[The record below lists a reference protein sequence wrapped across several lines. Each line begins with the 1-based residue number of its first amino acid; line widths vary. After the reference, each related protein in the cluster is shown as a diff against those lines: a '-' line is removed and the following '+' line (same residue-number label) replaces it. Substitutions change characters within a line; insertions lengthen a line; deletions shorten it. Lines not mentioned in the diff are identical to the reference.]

1 MDEDKDKQDQEKGK
15 FAEQTVAD
23 WEAMVSKDEKKED
36 AAKEGA
42 SEEDMMAQWEAM
54 SSGDEAPKTL
64 NQNEIDALLGVASQK
79 NDHPN
84 RGIRALIESA
94 MKSYQKLPMLEVVFD
109 RYTRLVST
117 NLRSLTSENV
127 DVDVRNISSLRFS
140 DYINAVAMPAL
151 LGIFR
156 VIEWDNFGMV
166 NISGDLV
173 YALLDVLFGGRKV
186 IKATRFNGKPYTNIE
201 QNVVRQFCDLLLND
215 LGIAFEPLSPST
227 FLFERLE
234 TNPRFATIA
243 RPGDAVIL
251 IELDINIEDKGGK
264 LEILLPYATLE
275 PIRELLTQVF
285 LGEKFGKDSTWE
297 HHISKEL
304 MNTTITLDAVLA
316 EKETKFENILKL
328 DIGHTIILDCAP
340 GDDVILSCANIKLF
354 AGKLG
359 SFEDNIAVSVERP
372 VHKKLVEMME

>member
-316 EKETKFENILKL
+316 EK
-328 DIGHTIILDCAP
+328 
-340 GDDVILSCANIKLF
+340 
-354 AGKLG
+354 
-359 SFEDNIAVSVERP
+359 
-372 VHKKLVEMME
+372 